1 MKLNRNHYFAAG
13 VLLLLT
19 GLQFRLVDSVVLNEQ
34 TSQFMAQRFS
44 NAPQGPAAGYG
55 TSLFAS
61 AMPSRR
67 TLKPPR
73 WLGLSL
79 LSVGSVLAL
88 HSLAMRKPGM

>member
-13 VLLLLT
+13 VLLLLA
-19 GLQFRLVDSVVLNEQ
+19 GLQFRLVDSVVLNEHA
-34 TSQFMAQRFS
+34 TQFVAQRFS
-44 NAPQGPAAGYG
+44 NSQPGPAVSYG
-55 TSLFAS
+55 NSLFAS

-67 TLKPPR
+67 TLKLPR

-88 HSLAMRKPGM
+88 HSLAMKKPGM